1 MVLRVT
7 YFVYVIPV
15 VLSIIFGSIV
25 MADILQEPGR
35 ELNLTQF
42 DSMDKISHDDSFKI
56 IGLKDQYSIS
66 EPIQIQVINEDL
78 TFSCGDL
85 YVTIMSPLEDRAV
98 TQSGYFEQCYDANN
112 PFLPSNEEFS
122 EIVDSPGRYELEITM
137 LDRNQKNSI
146 TTSEEFT
153 VR

>member
-7 YFVYVIPV
+7 YVVYVIPV
-15 VLSIIFGSIV
+15 VLSIIFGSVV
-25 MADILQEPGR
+25 MVDILNEPGR
-35 ELNLTQF
+35 ELNLMQM
-42 DSMDKISHDDSFKI
+42 DSMETISHDESFKI

-66 EPIQIQVINEDL
+66 EPIQIQVINDDMS
-78 TFSCGDL
+78 FACGDL
-85 YVTIMSPLEDRAV
+85 YVTILSLTETV
-98 TQSGYFEQCYDANN
+98 ITQSGYFEQCFDANN
-112 PFLPSNEEFS
+112 AFLPTNEEFS
-122 EIVDSPGRYELEITM
+122 EIVDSPGRYKLEVTM